1 MKFQESSWPFS
12 CGIFSW
18 LPCQTLLQR
27 AGATCGHSDWLAG
40 GFGRSP
46 HHTQKGSHKCTLC
59 SWRWNSR
66 QCGDCCWEL
75 ENMKNSINITL
86 NNHRKQQKIMT
97 KTIFS
102 TFDEPLAIPIDRV
115 VSCSICHIARWSPQN
130 LPVALAVPCLVQRRL
145 GQQENDQDE
154 GDREG
159 GGHHWHCLKDGKG
172 KSKVGIGW
180 CPNNK
185 RWTFAAHMKTS
196 LLRFVYRPH
205 ITTERSDL
213 DTRERLMDIKAQSS
227 SPLVVLRSRCSVLCH
242 WKGPI

>member
-75 ENMKNSINITL
+75 EDMKNSINITL
-86 NNHRKQQKIMT
+86 NNHRKQQKNNDKNHFLHLWWATRNSHWQSSFLLHLSHSQVVPSKPACGPCSPLPGT
-97 KTIFS
+97 KATWP
-102 TFDEPLAIPIDRV
+102 TGERPG
-115 VSCSICHIARWSPQN
+115 W
-130 LPVALAVPCLVQRRL
+130 RR
-145 GQQENDQDE
+145 Q
-154 GDREG
+154 G
-159 GGHHWHCLKDGKG
+159 GGRPSLALPERWKG
-172 KSKVGIGW
+172 KEQGG
-180 CPNNK
+180 N
-185 RWTFAAHMKTS
+185 
-196 LLRFVYRPH
+196 
-205 ITTERSDL
+205 
-213 DTRERLMDIKAQSS
+213 RLVS
-227 SPLVVLRSRCSVLCH
+227 
-242 WKGPI
+242 